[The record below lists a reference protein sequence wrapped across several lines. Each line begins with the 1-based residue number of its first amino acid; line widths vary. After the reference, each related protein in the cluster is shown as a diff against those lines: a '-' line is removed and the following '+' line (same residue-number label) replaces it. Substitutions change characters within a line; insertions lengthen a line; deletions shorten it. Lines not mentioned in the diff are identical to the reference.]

1 MMYDTYWGLHYWL
14 LAWIFL
20 FAILYFLLLWYP
32 SELLNSRVDYVRLIL
47 VIVLLIADR
56 TVSLVDKLQDCY
68 ILVAVLLIAYAYAV
82 CYTISLLAMIS
93 VRIVNSRID
102 HVWHILVTVLLF
114 ACIHMYIAV
123 CYTVSPVA
131 MISVRVV
138 KLQDWPW
145 CMTHI
150 GDCTIDCLHIY
161 RYLYL
166 LYYTF

>member
-1 MMYDTYWGLHYWL
+1 MTY
-14 LAWIFL
+14 
-20 FAILYFLLLWYP
+20 
-32 SELLNSRVDYVRLIL
+32 VCLIL

-82 CYTISLLAMIS
+82 CYTISLVAMIS

-123 CYTVSPVA
+123 CYTIYLVA
-131 MISVRVV
+131 MIFVRVV
-138 KLQDWPW
+138 KLQDWP

-150 GDCTIDCLHIY
+150 DYCTVDCWLYCNTCLGLLYIGGCTIDC
-161 RYLYL
+161 
-166 LYYTF
+166 